1 MSLLLLTAAN
11 AVTPQLFRWG
21 IAQGIARENMQ
32 IVLKSA
38 GLMVL
43 VALGRGLFSF
53 GQSFWAE
60 QASQGVAYD
69 LRNKIFKK
77 IQNLSFSYHDQAQT
91 SQLLTRI
98 TSDVEQ
104 IRTFVGTSLI
114 QVVSSV
120 STLSQGQRQL
130 ISIARAVLVNPR
142 ILILDEATSSIDT
155 RTEALVQAAIAQLLK
170 DRTSFVIAHR
180 LSTVTQADQ
189 VLVIQQGQIV
199 ERGTHSELIAQQ
211 GVYANLYA
219 LQLGAAAPVSTQN

>member
-1 MSLLLLTAAN
+1 MGRASLT
-11 AVTPQLFRWG
+11 
-21 IAQGIARENMQ
+21 
-32 IVLKSA
+32 
-38 GLMVL
+38 
-43 VALGRGLFSF
+43 
-53 GQSFWAE
+53 
-60 QASQGVAYD
+60 GVAYD